1 MILWTDRQVDH
12 NNHLEVVRTRLAK
25 EYRRMV
31 MWQWIAKVVVTTII
45 FAGAIIM
52 AIFLAHMIHG
62 MSQ

>member
-1 MILWTDRQVDH
+1 MIHWTDNKQVEPKLKTWLDF
-12 NNHLEVVRTRLAK
+12 NK

-52 AIFLAHMIHG
+52 AIFLAHMISG
-62 MSQ
+62 MQQ